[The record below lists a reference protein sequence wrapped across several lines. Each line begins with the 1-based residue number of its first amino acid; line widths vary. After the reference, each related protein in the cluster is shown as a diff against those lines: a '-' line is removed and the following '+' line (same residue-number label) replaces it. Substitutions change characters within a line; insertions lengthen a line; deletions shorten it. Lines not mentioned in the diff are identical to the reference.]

1 MRKSEENKI
10 IINILSE
17 IRTEIEHKRDSF
29 YKVLKEREL
38 NKQLY
43 FTFQGQ
49 IIALN
54 GIESYIEYLL
64 DKLELSR
71 WQKWMKKSYMI

>member
-71 WQKWMKKSYMI
+71 